1 MNRTRQACRR
11 ADQGTT
17 ARIESLDVLRG
28 VALLGILVMNVQ
40 AFAMPQAA
48 YLNPTAWGRLEG
60 IDLAVWLTG
69 HVLAD
74 QKMMALFAML
84 FGAGIVLSAER
95 AEAGGKRAWPL
106 HSRRH
111 VWLMLFGIAHAYLI
125 WYGDILFTFAV
136 CALALFP
143 LRNLAPS
150 RQLALGVVLIAV
162 TSLLFLVFD
171 ATVPAWSEEDRQ
183 TFMAEWQPSAAQL
196 AGEVERYRSGWW
208 QQFPQRAE
216 MAFEMQTFTLVIW
229 GLWRSAG
236 LMLIGMALFR
246 WGVLTGRASR
256 RTYLSLLAV
265 ALLLGVPM
273 ILYGV
278 HWNFANDWGPRSMFV
293 GTQFNYWGSV
303 LVAFGWVSVVMLL
316 LRANAMKRLRLRL
329 AAVGR
334 TALSQYIL
342 QSVICSLI
350 FYGHGLGM
358 FGHIERSGQML
369 VVLGIWL
376 LQLWLAPLWLRHF
389 RHGPLEWLWRSLT
402 RGQRQPWRH

>member
-1 MNRTRQACRR
+1 MSRTRQACRR
-11 ADQGTT
+11 ADRGAT
-17 ARIESLDVLRG
+17 ARIEALDVLRG

-84 FGAGIVLSAER
+84 FGAGIVLNAER
-95 AEAGGKRAWPL
+95 TEAAGKRAWPL

-111 VWLMLFGIAHAYLI
+111 VWLMLFGIAHAYLL

-143 LRNLAPS
+143 LRHLAPS
-150 RQLALGVVLIAV
+150 RQLALGVVLVAV
-162 TSLLFLVFD
+162 TSLLFLAFD

-196 AGEVERYRSGWW
+196 ASEVERYRSGWW
-208 QQFPQRAE
+208 QQLPQRAE
-216 MAFEMQTFTLVIW
+216 MAFEMQTFTLLIW

-246 WGVLTGRASR
+246 WGILTGQASR

-316 LRANAMKRLRLRL
+316 LRANVMGRLRLRL

-389 RHGPLEWLWRSLT
+389 RYGPLEWLWRSLT
-402 RGQRQPWRH
+402 RGQRQPWRP

>member
-1 MNRTRQACRR
+1 
-11 ADQGTT
+11 
-17 ARIESLDVLRG
+17 
-28 VALLGILVMNVQ
+28 
-40 AFAMPQAA
+40 
-48 YLNPTAWGRLEG
+48 
-60 IDLAVWLTG
+60 
-69 HVLAD
+69 
-74 QKMMALFAML
+74 
-84 FGAGIVLSAER
+84 
-95 AEAGGKRAWPL
+95 
-106 HSRRH
+106 
-111 VWLMLFGIAHAYLI
+111 
-125 WYGDILFTFAV
+125 
-136 CALALFP
+136 
-143 LRNLAPS
+143 
-150 RQLALGVVLIAV
+150 
-162 TSLLFLVFD
+162 
-171 ATVPAWSEEDRQ
+171 
-183 TFMAEWQPSAAQL
+183 
-196 AGEVERYRSGWW
+196 
-208 QQFPQRAE
+208 
-216 MAFEMQTFTLVIW
+216 
-229 GLWRSAG
+229 
-236 LMLIGMALFR
+236 MALFR
-246 WGVLTGRASR
+246 WGILTGQASR

-316 LRANAMKRLRLRL
+316 LRANVMGRLRLRL

-389 RHGPLEWLWRSLT
+389 RYGPLEWLWRSLT
-402 RGQRQPWRH
+402 RGQRQPWRP

>member
-1 MNRTRQACRR
+1 MSSPRQACRR

-17 ARIESLDVLRG
+17 ARIEALDVLRG

-48 YLNPTAWGRLEG
+48 YLNPTAWGRLDG
-60 IDLAVWLTG
+60 IDLAVWLAS
-69 HVLAD
+69 HVLFD

-84 FGAGIVLSAER
+84 FGAGIVLYAER
-95 AEAGGKRAWPL
+95 VEAAGKRSWAL
-106 HSRRH
+106 HCQRH
-111 VWLMLFGIAHAYLI
+111 AWLMLFGIAHAYLI
-125 WYGDILFTFAV
+125 WYGDILFTYAV

-143 LRNLAPS
+143 LRRLVPS
-150 RQLALGVVLIAV
+150 RQLALGFVLLAV

-171 ATVPAWSEEDRQ
+171 ATVPAWSEADRQ
-183 TFMAEWQPSAAQL
+183 TFMTEWQPSAAQL
-196 AGEVERYRSGWW
+196 ASEAERYRSGWW
-208 QQFPQRAE
+208 QQLPQRAE
-216 MAFEMQTFTLVIW
+216 MAFEMQTFTLLIW

-246 WGVLTGRASR
+246 WGILTGQASR

-273 ILYGV
+273 ILSGV

-316 LRANAMKRLRLRL
+316 LRANVMGRLRLRL

-389 RHGPLEWLWRSLT
+389 RYGPLEWLWRSLT
-402 RGQRQPWRH
+402 RGQWQPWRH

>member
-1 MNRTRQACRR
+1 MSRTRQACRR
-11 ADQGTT
+11 ADRGAT
-17 ARIESLDVLRG
+17 ARIEALDVLRG

-95 AEAGGKRAWPL
+95 TEAAGKRAWPL

-111 VWLMLFGIAHAYLI
+111 VWLMLFGIAHAYLL

-143 LRNLAPS
+143 LRHLAPS
-150 RQLALGVVLIAV
+150 RQLALGALLVAV
-162 TSLLFLVFD
+162 TSLLFLAFD
-171 ATVPAWSEEDRQ
+171 ATVPSWPEADRQ
-183 TFMAEWQPSAAQL
+183 QFMAEWQPSAAQL
-196 AGEVERYRSGWW
+196 ASEIERYRSGWW
-208 QQFPQRAE
+208 QQLSLRAD
-216 MAFEMQTFTLVIW
+216 MAFEMQTFTLLVW
-229 GLWRSAG
+229 GFWRSAG

-246 WGVLTGRASR
+246 WGSLTGKASR

-316 LRANAMKRLRLRL
+316 LRANVMGRLRLRL

-389 RHGPLEWLWRSLT
+389 RYGPLEWLWRSLT